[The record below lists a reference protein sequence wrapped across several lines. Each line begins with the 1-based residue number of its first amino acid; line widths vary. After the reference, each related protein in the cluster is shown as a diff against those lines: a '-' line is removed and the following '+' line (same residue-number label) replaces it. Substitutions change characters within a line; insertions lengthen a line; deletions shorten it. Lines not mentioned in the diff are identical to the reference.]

1 MSGEKRTEP
10 APAEI
15 SIADGEHMQDNETS
29 PHRRLPSLGLPIPP
43 FVIGIAVF
51 LLVWVAVRQL
61 VLGMELG
68 AVAAVI
74 TYLIIRNQRARQ
86 ALDLA
91 EAELNDGDTAK
102 AAALLNYA
110 RTRLQGNR
118 GLILKYREL
127 QSALGANQASPVL
140 ETTGAETSSITATPV
155 EPPAMLSWPAVL
167 ILCLAPFTLLPYV
180 RLTFPY
186 FGLWAAVAVLATS
199 LYLLKRDDKKLLDSA
214 IAWSGMA
221 LSLFAFFATYVAHL
235 SSHIPGGFALDR
247 LPFSGDNSWPARIAG
262 YLILAVS
269 IILHECA
276 HGAAAYCSG
285 DRTAK
290 DAGRITLNPMRHV
303 DPIGSILLPII
314 LSLAP
319 GGVVFGWAKPV
330 PVNPESYRHPRH
342 GRLAVSLA
350 GVGTNLFL
358 AVFCSSLLA
367 TLGILLH
374 LGYPSMTSM
383 GFALTGQTVILT
395 GLPMPAVWQFVVELL
410 KAGILINLVLFLLN
424 ILPVPPLD
432 GFGIIEGLMPAGI
445 RQKLS
450 KARGFGAAL
459 FLFLIFT
466 KVINT
471 LLLPALY
478 GAFFLNLI
486 AGLLAKLG

>member
-1 MSGEKRTEP
+1 MSGEKRSAP

-43 FVIGIAVF
+43 FAIGIAVF

-91 EAELNDGDTAK
+91 EAELNNGDTAK
-102 AAALLNYA
+102 AAALLSYA

-127 QSALGANQASPVL
+127 LSALGANQASPAL
-140 ETTGAETSSITATPV
+140 ETTGAESGYITAAPV

-167 ILCLAPFTLLPYV
+167 ILCLAPFALLPYF
-180 RLTFPY
+180 LTFPY
-186 FGLWAAVAVLATS
+186 FSLWAAVAVLATS
-199 LYLLKRDDKKLLDSA
+199 LYMLKRDDKKHLDSA
-214 IAWSGMA
+214 VAWSGLA
-221 LSLFAFFATYVAHL
+221 LSLFAFCAAYVAHL
-235 SSHIPGGFALDR
+235 SSHIPGGTPLIGYHYG
-247 LPFSGDNSWPARIAG
+247 GDNSWPARIAG

-303 DPIGSILLPII
+303 DPVGSILLPII

-330 PVNPESYRHPRH
+330 PVNPESYRHPRR